1 VEETPLIL
9 VVRADSGKAA
19 DQDGLPLGAFDPLR
33 HRTFEIG
40 LRDWVEEQT
49 ALKLGYV
56 EQLYTFGDRGR
67 HAREGDVGHVVSVG
81 YLALTRKAGQPNAAL
96 TRAGARWR
104 PWYDYFPWE
113 DWRAGEPP
121 PIVAEA
127 ILPAMRAWE
136 RADPSAAPP
145 GRALGR
151 RHRFRLAFGV
161 GSTQWDEERALDRY
175 ELLYEAG
182 CVFEAQRDGRV
193 PEDASPAPLG
203 IPMRHDHRRILA
215 TAISRL
221 RSKLKY
227 RPVVFELM
235 APEFTLT
242 ELQRIGGG
250 DRRPPYSQAELPT
263 PRHGGA
269 AGRADRRHQ
278 RRHRRTAR
286 GALRR
291 REVLQERPGAGL
303 RFAEAR
309 LMGVGPSPSEAA
321 RRGRTEQGS
330 SSALRA
336 PCWPKWRRSLPVPPD
351 SSSRQARLPTPRGMM
366 AAIRMASATK
376 SRRHWPTSNEPS
388 AAVSA
393 MPRHLS
399 SSPSAA
405 APGYRCRGWRERC

>member
-1 VEETPLIL
+1 MTRTKIEIGLNAAIVAVEDETPLIL
-9 VVRADSGKAA
+9 VVRADSGRAA

-121 PIVAEA
+121 IVSET

-151 RHRFRLAFGV
+151 RQRFRLAFGV
-161 GSTQWDEERALDRY
+161 GSPQWDEERALDRY

-193 PEDASPAPLG
+193 PQDASPTPLG

-242 ELQRIGGG
+242 ELQRTVEAI
-250 DRRPPYSQAELPT
+250 
-263 PRHGGA
+263 
-269 AGRADRRHQ
+269 AGRHIHKQNFRRLVAAAQ
-278 RRHRRTAR
+278 LVEPTGGTSDATGGRPAAR
-286 GALRR
+286 FRFR

-303 RFAEAR
+303 RFGQR
-309 LMGVGPSPSEAA
+309 
-321 RRGRTEQGS
+321 
-330 SSALRA
+330 
-336 PCWPKWRRSLPVPPD
+336 
-351 SSSRQARLPTPRGMM
+351 
-366 AAIRMASATK
+366 
-376 SRRHWPTSNEPS
+376 
-388 AAVSA
+388 
-393 MPRHLS
+393 
-399 SSPSAA
+399 
-405 APGYRCRGWRERC
+405 PG